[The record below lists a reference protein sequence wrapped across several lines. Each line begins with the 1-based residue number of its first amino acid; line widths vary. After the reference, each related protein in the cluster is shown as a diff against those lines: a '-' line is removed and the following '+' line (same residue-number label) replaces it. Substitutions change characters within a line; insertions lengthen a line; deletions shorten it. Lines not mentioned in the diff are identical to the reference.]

1 MSTAYS
7 ESNIWAPTGQQK
19 RARDIPICSQKML
32 ISPLRVTGEVGM
44 GRDAATT
51 VRLRNLISR
60 IESQTESGGLHWE
73 KQVGSAH
80 RYARLN
86 NNLLILGPATPL
98 SDTRVPRYLFITP
111 FDSPDCIEIN
121 SNDAELGADVIKLA
135 QEVETASDNEPPT
148 DPFAITDQLLERFE
162 S

>member
-1 MSTAYS
+1 
-7 ESNIWAPTGQQK
+7 
-19 RARDIPICSQKML
+19 
-32 ISPLRVTGEVGM
+32 M
-44 GRDAATT
+44 GRDSATSE
-51 VRLRNLISR
+51 RLRNLITK
-60 IESQTESGGLHWE
+60 IESLTESGALRWE
-73 KQVGSAH
+73 RQLGSAH

-98 SDTRVPRYLFITP
+98 SDTSVPRYLFITP

-135 QEVETASDNEPPT
+135 QEVETASQHEPAT
-148 DPFAITDQLLERFE
+148 DPFAITDLLLERFE

>member
-1 MSTAYS
+1 
-7 ESNIWAPTGQQK
+7 
-19 RARDIPICSQKML
+19 
-32 ISPLRVTGEVGM
+32 M

-51 VRLRNLISR
+51 DRLRNLISR
-60 IESQTESGGLHWE
+60 IESQTESGALHWE
-73 KQVGSAH
+73 SQIGSAH

-98 SDTRVPRYLFITP
+98 SDQRVPRYLFITP

-121 SNDAELGADVIKLA
+121 SNDAELGAEVMKLV
-135 QEVETASDNEPPT
+135 QTVETASGNEAPT
-148 DPFAITDQLLERFE
+148 DPFALTGDLLARLT